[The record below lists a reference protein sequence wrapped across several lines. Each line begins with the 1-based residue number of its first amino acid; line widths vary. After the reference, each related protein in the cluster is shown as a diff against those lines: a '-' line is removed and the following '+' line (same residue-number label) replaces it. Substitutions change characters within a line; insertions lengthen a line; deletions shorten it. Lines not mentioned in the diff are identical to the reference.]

1 VPVFSVEMYLVKR
14 LPCFKQDAILSFE
27 AIMEIKI
34 DHQSCYNLIVCYY
47 VLGNIDKMKIC
58 FTKMLL
64 VKFYDSE
71 SDDESEVHLF
81 YSSLA
86 IIKL

>member
-1 VPVFSVEMYLVKR
+1 MPVFSVAMYLVER